1 MISGAAELYGQIAC
15 AQVSCGGEVEDDE
28 DFSLSPNAISE
39 ISSSHIHTFSVE
51 HKNHKFAL
59 RHEANREM
67 TPQFVRYNFI
77 LHRRR
82 IFYET
87 KVVLINISEK
97 SEKCFHVRPITL
109 CAKKRETSRRNR
121 IIEITQTRWM
131 EQEGKKTSS
140 IPVLNARVC
149 RTVISTMFFF

>member
-1 MISGAAELYGQIAC
+1 M
-15 AQVSCGGEVEDDE
+15 SCGGVEDDE
-28 DFSLSPNAISE
+28 DFSLSPNAISDCCAMFVT
-39 ISSSHIHTFSVE
+39 HTLGLVWSI
-51 HKNHKFAL
+51 KNHKFAL
-59 RHEANREM
+59 RHETNREM

-109 CAKKRETSRRNR
+109 CAKKKRNKQKKSNHR
-121 IIEITQTRWM
+121 NHSDAMDGTRG
-131 EQEGKKTSS
+131 EEDFKYSGTKCKSVS
-140 IPVLNARVC
+140 NDDFNYV
-149 RTVISTMFFF
+149 FFLKLAHG